1 MSVPQSRSRCACS
14 EDAKFL
20 RSRRPS
26 YEDLP
31 DPVRVVD
38 LFAGCGGLTLGVAE
52 AARRSGRG
60 LDVRLALDSNG
71 DAAGVFHANFP
82 AATVHTDVVEHWFD
96 GKLGSKLTKRE
107 MDVRKL
113 IGRVDVLLGG
123 PPCQGHSDLNNR
135 TRRDDERNGLYARMA
150 RAAEV
155 LRPRMVLV
163 ENVPTVQHDVERIVE
178 ITIAAL
184 RAAGFRVDDRVI
196 DLLKLGAPQRRR
208 RHLILAL
215 KDRAMDP
222 GRVMDMLGSAC
233 ERHPVR
239 TVRWAIADLM
249 DVAGR
254 DMIDTPSV
262 ASADNQRRMRWLFR
276 YDKYDLP
283 NEHRPVCHQSDHS
296 YRSMYGRLEWEAP
309 AQTVTTGFGSMGQ
322 GRYVHP
328 GVLRTI
334 TPHEAARLQMLPDF
348 LDFRSARTRGA
359 VARLVGNAV
368 PPVLS
373 MRVAEVVLPLI
384 RNGSMAP
391 AKQNGYRAPGV
402 PAASSEVVARRMR
415 ATRQRDTEAEQRL
428 RQALDERG
436 LRYDVHLPPEPG
448 LRSRADIVFT
458 DARVAVYLDGCFWHG
473 CPEHGTWPKA
483 NAAWWRAKLEA
494 NRRRDITSTEA
505 LKGAGWQ
512 VFRFWAHESP
522 NDAAGLI
529 ANAVRNPA
537 LERVVK

>member
-1 MSVPQSRSRCACS
+1 MSVSQSRSRCTCS
-14 EDAKFL
+14 KDAKFL
-20 RSRRPS
+20 RSGRPL

-52 AARRSGRG
+52 AAHRSGRG
-60 LDVRLALDSNG
+60 IDVRLALDSNG

-82 AATVHTDVVEHWFD
+82 TATVHTDAVERWFD
-96 GKLGSKLTKRE
+96 GDLGSKLTKRE
-107 MDVRKL
+107 DDVRKVV
-113 IGRVDVLLGG
+113 GRVDVLLGG

-135 TRRDDERNGLYARMA
+135 TRRIDARNGLYARMA

-155 LRPRMVLV
+155 LRPKMVLV
-163 ENVPTVQHDVERIVE
+163 ENVPTVQNDVERIVE
-178 ITIAAL
+178 VTIAAL
-184 RAAGFRVDDRVI
+184 RAAGFSVDHRVV

-208 RHLILAL
+208 RHVILAL
-215 KDRAMDP
+215 KGRAIAP
-222 GRVMDMLGSAC
+222 GRIMDMLAAGC
-233 ERHPVR
+233 DCHPAR

-249 DVAGR
+249 DIDGTDV
-254 DMIDTPSV
+254 IDTPSIP
-262 ASADNQRRMRWLFR
+262 SADNERRMSWLFQ

-296 YRSMYGRLEWEAP
+296 YRSMYGRLAWEAP

-328 GVLRTI
+328 GLPRTI

-348 LDFRSARTRGA
+348 VDFRSARTRGA
-359 VARLVGNAV
+359 VARLIGNAV

-373 MRVAEVVLPLI
+373 MRVAQFVLPLI
-384 RNGSMAP
+384 RGSVVP
-391 AKQNGYRAPGV
+391 AKQNRYRALDV
-402 PAASSEVVARRMR
+402 PAASSDVVARRMR
-415 ATRQRDTEAEQRL
+415 ATRQRDTRAEQML
-428 RQALDERG
+428 RHALDERG

-448 LRSRADIVFT
+448 LRSRADIVFLK
-458 DARVAVYLDGCFWHG
+458 ARVAVYLDGCFWHG
-473 CPEHGTWPKA
+473 CPKHGTWPKA

-522 NDAAGLI
+522 DDAARLI
-529 ANAVRNPA
+529 ATAVRDPA
-537 LERVVK
+537 LEPVVK